1 MGRRRGLEAMVGLKN
16 ASGGTEEPYKSR
28 GKEKEVSEEKDDVH
42 RDSLTE
48 RYLVSLQ
55 GFT

>member
-1 MGRRRGLEAMVGLKN
+1 MGRRRGVEAMVGLKN